1 MIVLAE
7 QKKASVR
14 VAFIGKKEAENL
26 TYVSADYQAVSR
38 VGGLDE
44 NLTVYIG
51 QGKEPLTIRNI
62 QELSAGAAGAVKG
75 MGIKAYEMDIRPFL
89 EAAGVFLLVSRVTQ
103 EAFGYGDSLMIA
115 VTGVYL
121 GFWNVL
127 YLLVWAYVL
136 TAVFA
141 GYVLIRKGF
150 QKDAAFPFVPFLLA
164 AYIGIVC
171 LGGI

>member
-1 MIVLAE
+1 MTNVIVLAE

-75 MGIKAYEMDIRPFL
+75 WGSRRMRWTSVRFL
-89 EAAGVFLLVSRVTQ
+89 KQ
-103 EAFGYGDSLMIA
+103 
-115 VTGVYL
+115 
-121 GFWNVL
+121 
-127 YLLVWAYVL
+127 
-136 TAVFA
+136 
-141 GYVLIRKGF
+141 
-150 QKDAAFPFVPFLLA
+150 Q
-164 AYIGIVC
+164 VC
-171 LGGI
+171 GQSAP

>member
-51 QGKEPLTIRNI
+51 RGRNRLRSVTFRNCP
-62 QELSAGAAGAVKG
+62 QEQPA
-75 MGIKAYEMDIRPFL
+75 R
-89 EAAGVFLLVSRVTQ
+89 
-103 EAFGYGDSLMIA
+103 
-115 VTGVYL
+115 
-121 GFWNVL
+121 
-127 YLLVWAYVL
+127 
-136 TAVFA
+136 
-141 GYVLIRKGF
+141 
-150 QKDAAFPFVPFLLA
+150 
-164 AYIGIVC
+164 
-171 LGGI
+171 

>member
-51 QGKEPLTIRNI
+51 SVTFRNCP
-62 QELSAGAAGAVKG
+62 QEQPA
-75 MGIKAYEMDIRPFL
+75 R
-89 EAAGVFLLVSRVTQ
+89 
-103 EAFGYGDSLMIA
+103 
-115 VTGVYL
+115 
-121 GFWNVL
+121 
-127 YLLVWAYVL
+127 
-136 TAVFA
+136 
-141 GYVLIRKGF
+141 
-150 QKDAAFPFVPFLLA
+150 
-164 AYIGIVC
+164 
-171 LGGI
+171 

>member
-1 MIVLAE
+1 VIVLAE

-62 QELSAGAAGAVKG
+62 QELSAGAAGEWGSRRMRWTSV
-75 MGIKAYEMDIRPFL
+75 RFL
-89 EAAGVFLLVSRVTQ
+89 KQ
-103 EAFGYGDSLMIA
+103 
-115 VTGVYL
+115 
-121 GFWNVL
+121 
-127 YLLVWAYVL
+127 
-136 TAVFA
+136 
-141 GYVLIRKGF
+141 
-150 QKDAAFPFVPFLLA
+150 Q
-164 AYIGIVC
+164 VC
-171 LGGI
+171 GQSAP

>member
-1 MIVLAE
+1 MVCAM
-7 QKKASVR
+7 S
-14 VAFIGKKEAENL
+14 
-26 TYVSADYQAVSR
+26 
-38 VGGLDE
+38 
-44 NLTVYIG
+44 
-51 QGKEPLTIRNI
+51 
-62 QELSAGAAGAVKG
+62 
-75 MGIKAYEMDIRPFL
+75 
-89 EAAGVFLLVSRVTQ
+89 
-103 EAFGYGDSLMIA
+103 A

-136 TAVFA
+136 AAVFA
-141 GYVLIRKGF
+141 GYVLISKGF

>member
-1 MIVLAE
+1 MSICF
-7 QKKASVR
+7 QYQIIPASPSS
-14 VAFIGKKEAENL
+14 KSP
-26 TYVSADYQAVSR
+26 SADFMRRFFPGTPYTAGFPDDLR
-38 VGGLDE
+38 ILCWLIAAGG
-44 NLTVYIG
+44 I
-51 QGKEPLTIRNI
+51 
-62 QELSAGAAGAVKG
+62 LSASLGYFHGKIPLVLMVTGALVG
-75 MGIKAYEMDIRPFL
+75 
-89 EAAGVFLLVSRVTQ
+89 GVFLLISRLTQ

-136 TAVFA
+136 AAVFA

>member
-1 MIVLAE
+1 MLFPCGISEKEKYRFGLLRQVGFFRQVLDIFMVTGA
-7 QKKASVR
+7 
-14 VAFIGKKEAENL
+14 L
-26 TYVSADYQAVSR
+26 
-38 VGGLDE
+38 VG
-44 NLTVYIG
+44 
-51 QGKEPLTIRNI
+51 
-62 QELSAGAAGAVKG
+62 
-75 MGIKAYEMDIRPFL
+75 
-89 EAAGVFLLVSRVTQ
+89 GVFLLISRLTQ

-136 TAVFA
+136 AAVFA

>member
-1 MIVLAE
+1 MRRSEPDDLCGSEIKGDRKRGMFTMYE
-7 QKKASVR
+7 
-14 VAFIGKKEAENL
+14 IGEICFGGYL
-26 TYVSADYQAVSR
+26 CVVSMWD
-38 VGGLDE
+38 
-44 NLTVYIG
+44 
-51 QGKEPLTIRNI
+51 IRKREI
-62 QELSAGAAGAVKG
+62 PVWLIAAG
-75 MGIKAYEMDIRPFL
+75 GILPLVLMVTGAL
-89 EAAGVFLLVSRVTQ
+89 VGGVFLLISRLTQ

-136 TAVFA
+136 AAVFA

>member
-51 QGKEPLTIRNI
+51 QGKEP
-62 QELSAGAAGAVKG
+62 
-75 MGIKAYEMDIRPFL
+75 
-89 EAAGVFLLVSRVTQ
+89 VSYTHLRAHET
-103 EAFGYGDSLMIA
+103 
-115 VTGVYL
+115 
-121 GFWNVL
+121 
-127 YLLVWAYVL
+127 
-136 TAVFA
+136 
-141 GYVLIRKGF
+141 
-150 QKDAAFPFVPFLLA
+150 
-164 AYIGIVC
+164 
-171 LGGI
+171 